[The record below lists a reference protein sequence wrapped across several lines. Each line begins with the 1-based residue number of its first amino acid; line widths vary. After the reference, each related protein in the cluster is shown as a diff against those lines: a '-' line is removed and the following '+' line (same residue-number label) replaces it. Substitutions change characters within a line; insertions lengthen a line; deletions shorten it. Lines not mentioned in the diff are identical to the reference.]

1 MPMSDLNTLLI
12 LMLAVG
18 LGWLLGRNEGRQK
31 SKGTPFPSMDMLSS
45 DASSETM
52 QAILNMAQRQEA
64 VELQLNLGVFY
75 RRRGE
80 LDKAISIHQ
89 SLFARPD
96 LEKSLSAQVQLELAS
111 DYLNAGLF
119 DRAERLLLELL
130 KVNSA
135 LKTKVLD
142 KLITLYEE
150 EQEWQK
156 ILDLAGSVRAL
167 KGSKSVAY
175 ACCELA
181 DEAIERKSWRE
192 VSALTAQA
200 LKIDRKC
207 VRALLLVAK
216 MAEAEGFPQKVLANL
231 KEALEYEPGLLQ
243 LVQPQLKKLFSSR
256 HRPHEFENYLQ
267 ELWLKSPMPLTL
279 HSYTEHLAEYKSLD
293 EAISQ
298 LTYSISQ
305 VPTIEGFRLLLNV
318 FIAKGEQLPISYLH
332 ILKDILEKL
341 QAGKNEHLCR
351 SCGFEAD
358 KHYWRCPSCK
368 QWESFIPNLARPLEA
383 KLNDEPRIKYAK

>member
-1 MPMSDLNTLLI
+1 MSDIYTLI
-12 LMLAVG
+12 VLMLAVA
-18 LGWLLGRNEGRQK
+18 LGWLLGRNDGRK
-31 SKGTPFPSMDMLSS
+31 KGASTPFPSMDMLSA
-45 DASSETM
+45 DAPSETM

-64 VELQLNLGVFY
+64 VELQLNLGIFY

-96 LEKSLSAQVQLELAS
+96 LDKALSAQVQLELAS

-130 KVNSA
+130 KVNSN
-135 LKTKVLD
+135 LKKKVLN
-142 KLITLYEE
+142 KLVTLYEE

-156 ILDLAGSVRAL
+156 ILDLAIEVRAL

-181 DEAIERKSWRE
+181 DDAMIKKNWRE
-192 VSALTAQA
+192 ASSLINQA
-200 LKIDRKC
+200 LKLDSKC
-207 VRALLLVAK
+207 VKALLLEAK
-216 MAEAEGFPQKVLANL
+216 MAEVEGFPQKMLGSL
-231 KEALEYEPGLLQ
+231 KEALIYEPGLLH
-243 LVQPQLKKLFSSR
+243 LVLPQLKKLFNSR
-256 HRPHEFENYLQ
+256 HRPYELEKFLQ
-267 ELWLKSPMPLTL
+267 ELWLESPMPLTL
-279 HSYTEHLAEYKSLD
+279 HSYAEHLAEFKSLD

-298 LTYSISQ
+298 LTYSIAQ
-305 VPTIEGFRLLLNV
+305 VPTIEGFRLLLDE

-332 ILKDILEKL
+332 ILKEILDQL
-341 QAGKNEHLCR
+341 QAGKDDYYCR
-351 SCGFEAD
+351 HCGFEAD

-368 QWESFIPNLARPLEA
+368 QWESFMPTLAKTPQV
-383 KLNDEPRIKYAK
+383 KLNEEQRIDYAK